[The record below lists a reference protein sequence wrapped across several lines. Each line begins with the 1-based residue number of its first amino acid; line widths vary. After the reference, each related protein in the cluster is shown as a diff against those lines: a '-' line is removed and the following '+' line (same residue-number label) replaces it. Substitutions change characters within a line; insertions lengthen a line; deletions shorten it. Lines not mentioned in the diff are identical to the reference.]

1 MASIKDGRALRQQ
14 NIYDLNR
21 ERLINTAVHVINEVG
36 DIREVTLT
44 QIAKEA
50 GVSPATAYNHF
61 PERMEDVYSAIVH
74 SKMDVAANMG
84 ATIANKSLSP
94 IEKIKQIPVTY
105 AENLVSLGYTG
116 KVLITQM
123 FNLIKV
129 DKWLDQDPVQAIS
142 ALLSSTDQ
150 YRDQADVIALNI
162 ATAFRGAMFEYALNI
177 GDQVL
182 FNRYTEEY
190 FLKTSE
196 KLVENILKQYL
207 FSCKPYKKNGIS
219 L

>member
-84 ATIANKSLSP
+84 ATLTDSSLSP
-94 IEKIKQIPVTY
+94 IEKLKKIPLTY
-105 AENLVSLGYTG
+105 AENLVSLGYAG
-116 KVLITQM
+116 KVLLIQQ

-142 ALLSSTDQ
+142 ALLSSTDE
-150 YRDQADVIALNI
+150 YRDQSDVIALNI
-162 ATAFRGAMFEYALNI
+162 ATAFRGAMYEYALNI
-177 GDQVL
+177 GDHAL
-182 FNRYTEEY
+182 FRRYTEEY
-190 FLKTSE
+190 FLQTSE
-196 KLVENILKQYL
+196 KLVENILKQY
-207 FSCKPYKKNGIS
+207 
-219 L
+219 

>member
-1 MASIKDGRALRQQ
+1 MTSLRDGIALRQQ

-21 ERLINTAVHVINEVG
+21 ERLINTAVQVINEVG

-84 ATIANKSLSP
+84 ATILDESLSP

-105 AENLVSLGYTG
+105 AENLISLGYTG

-142 ALLSSTDQ
+142 ALLNTTDE
-150 YRDQADVIALNI
+150 YKDQADEIALNI

-182 FNRYTEEY
+182 FNRYTDEY

-196 KLVENILKQYL
+196 KLVDNILKQY
-207 FSCKPYKKNGIS
+207 
-219 L
+219 

>member
-1 MASIKDGRALRQQ
+1 MTSLRDGRALRQQ

-84 ATIANKSLSP
+84 ATILDESLSP

-105 AENLVSLGYTG
+105 AENLISLGYTG

-142 ALLSSTDQ
+142 ALLNTTDE
-150 YRDQADVIALNI
+150 YKDQADEIALNI

-182 FNRYTEEY
+182 FNRYTDEY

-196 KLVENILKQYL
+196 KLVDNILKQY
-207 FSCKPYKKNGIS
+207 
-219 L
+219 

>member
-1 MASIKDGRALRQQ
+1 MDSIKDGRALRQQ

-21 ERLINTAVHVINEVG
+21 ERLINTAVQVINEIG

-84 ATIANKSLSP
+84 ATIADMSLSP
-94 IEKIKQIPVTY
+94 VEKIKQIPVTY
-105 AENLVSLGYTG
+105 AENLISLGYTG

-129 DKWLDQDPVQAIS
+129 NKWLDQDPVQAIS
-142 ALLSSTDQ
+142 ALLTTTDE
-150 YRDQADVIALNI
+150 YKEQADIIALNI

-182 FNRYTEEY
+182 FERYTEEY

-196 KLVENILKQYL
+196 KLVENILKQYQ
-207 FSCKPYKKNGIS
+207 IS
-219 L
+219 S

>member
-21 ERLINTAVHVINEVG
+21 EKLINTAVQVINEVG

-74 SKMDVAANMG
+74 SKMDIAANMG
-84 ATIANKSLSP
+84 AAIADMSLSP
-94 IEKIKQIPVTY
+94 VEKIKQIPVTY
-105 AENLVSLGYTG
+105 AENLISLGYTG

-129 DKWLDQDPVQAIS
+129 NKWLDQDPVEAIS
-142 ALLSSTDQ
+142 ALLKTTNE
-150 YRDQADVIALNI
+150 YKEQADIIALNI

-182 FNRYTEEY
+182 FDRYTEEY

-196 KLVENILKQYL
+196 KLVENILKQY
-207 FSCKPYKKNGIS
+207 
-219 L
+219 

>member
-61 PERMEDVYSAIVH
+61 PERMEDVYSAIAH

-196 KLVENILKQYL
+196 KLVENILKQY
-207 FSCKPYKKNGIS
+207 
-219 L
+219 

>member
-84 ATIANKSLSP
+84 ATLSDSSLSP
-94 IEKIKQIPVTY
+94 IEKLKKIPLTY
-105 AENLVSLGYTG
+105 AENLVSLGYAG
-116 KVLITQM
+116 KVLLIQQ

-142 ALLSSTDQ
+142 ALLSSTDE
-150 YRDQADVIALNI
+150 YRDQSDVIALNI
-162 ATAFRGAMFEYALNI
+162 ATAFRGAMYEYALNI
-177 GDQVL
+177 GDHPL
-182 FNRYTEEY
+182 FSRYTEEY
-190 FLKTSE
+190 FLQTSE
-196 KLVENILKQYL
+196 KLVENILKQYEL
-207 FSCKPYKKNGIS
+207 SS
-219 L
+219 

>member
-1 MASIKDGRALRQQ
+1 
-14 NIYDLNR
+14 
-21 ERLINTAVHVINEVG
+21 
-36 DIREVTLT
+36 
-44 QIAKEA
+44 
-50 GVSPATAYNHF
+50 
-61 PERMEDVYSAIVH
+61 MEDVYSAIVH

-84 ATIANKSLSP
+84 ATILDESLSP

-105 AENLVSLGYTG
+105 AENLISLGYTG

-142 ALLSSTDQ
+142 ALLNTTDE
-150 YRDQADVIALNI
+150 YKDQADEIALNI

-182 FNRYTEEY
+182 FNRYTDEY

-196 KLVENILKQYL
+196 KLVDNILKQY
-207 FSCKPYKKNGIS
+207 
-219 L
+219 

>member
-1 MASIKDGRALRQQ
+1 MTSIKDGRALRQQ

-84 ATIANKSLSP
+84 ATLSDSSLSP
-94 IEKIKQIPVTY
+94 IEKLKKIPLTY
-105 AENLVSLGYTG
+105 AENLVSLGYAG
-116 KVLITQM
+116 KVILIQQ

-142 ALLSSTDQ
+142 ALLSSTDE
-150 YRDQADVIALNI
+150 YKDQSDVIALNI
-162 ATAFRGAMFEYALNI
+162 ATAFRGAMYEYALNI
-177 GDQVL
+177 GDHPL
-182 FNRYTEEY
+182 FSRYTEEY
-190 FLKTSE
+190 FLKTSD
-196 KLVENILKQYL
+196 KLVENILKQY
-207 FSCKPYKKNGIS
+207 
-219 L
+219 

>member
-1 MASIKDGRALRQQ
+1 MTDIQQDGRARRQQ
-14 NIYDLNR
+14 DIFDLNR
-21 ERLINTAVHVINEVG
+21 TKLINTAVDVINEVG

-61 PERMEDVYSAIVH
+61 PDRMEDVFSAIVH
-74 SKMDVAANMG
+74 SRMDVAVNMG
-84 ATIANKSLSP
+84 AILADDSLSV
-94 IEKIKQIPVTY
+94 IDKLKQVPVSY

-116 KVLITQM
+116 KVLVVQM

-129 DKWLDQDPVQAIS
+129 NKWLDQDPVKAVT
-142 ALLSSTDQ
+142 ALLNTSEQ
-150 YRDQADVIALNI
+150 YKDLADEIAVNI

-177 GDQVL
+177 GDQDL
-182 FNRYTEEY
+182 FNRYTEEF

-196 KLVENILKQYL
+196 NLVENILRQY
-207 FSCKPYKKNGIS
+207 
-219 L
+219 

>member
-84 ATIANKSLSP
+84 ATLSDSSLSP
-94 IEKIKQIPVTY
+94 IEKLKKIPLTY
-105 AENLVSLGYTG
+105 AENLVSLGYAG
-116 KVLITQM
+116 KVLLIQQ

-142 ALLSSTDQ
+142 ALLSSTDE
-150 YRDQADVIALNI
+150 YKDQSDVIALNI
-162 ATAFRGAMFEYALNI
+162 ATAFRGAMYEYALNI
-177 GDQVL
+177 GDHPL
-182 FNRYTEEY
+182 FRRYTEEY
-190 FLKTSE
+190 FLQTSE
-196 KLVENILKQYL
+196 KLVENILKQY
-207 FSCKPYKKNGIS
+207 
-219 L
+219 

>member
-84 ATIANKSLSP
+84 ATLSNSSLSP
-94 IEKIKQIPVTY
+94 IEKLKKIPLTY
-105 AENLVSLGYTG
+105 AENLVSLGYAG
-116 KVLITQM
+116 KVILIQQ

-142 ALLSSTDQ
+142 ALLSSTDE
-150 YRDQADVIALNI
+150 YRDQSDVIALNI
-162 ATAFRGAMFEYALNI
+162 ATAFRGAMYEYALNI
-177 GDQVL
+177 GDHPL
-182 FNRYTEEY
+182 FRRYTEEY
-190 FLKTSE
+190 FLQTSE
-196 KLVENILKQYL
+196 KLVENILKQYEL
-207 FSCKPYKKNGIS
+207 SN
-219 L
+219 

>member
-84 ATIANKSLSP
+84 ATLTDSSLSP
-94 IEKIKQIPVTY
+94 IEKLKKIPLTY
-105 AENLVSLGYTG
+105 AENLVSLGYAG
-116 KVLITQM
+116 KVLLIQQ

-142 ALLSSTDQ
+142 ALLSSTDE
-150 YRDQADVIALNI
+150 YRDQSDVIALNI
-162 ATAFRGAMFEYALNI
+162 ATAFRGAMYEYALNI
-177 GDQVL
+177 GDHPL
-182 FNRYTEEY
+182 FSRYTEEY
-190 FLKTSE
+190 FLQTSE
-196 KLVENILKQYL
+196 KLVENILKQYEL
-207 FSCKPYKKNGIS
+207 SS
-219 L
+219 

>member
-1 MASIKDGRALRQQ
+1 MTSLRDGRALRQQ

-21 ERLINTAVHVINEVG
+21 EGLINTAVQVINEVG

-84 ATIANKSLSP
+84 ATILDESLSP

-105 AENLVSLGYTG
+105 AENLISLGYTG

-142 ALLSSTDQ
+142 ALLNTTDE
-150 YRDQADVIALNI
+150 YKDQADEIALNI

-182 FNRYTEEY
+182 FNRYTDEY

-196 KLVENILKQYL
+196 KLVDNILKQY
-207 FSCKPYKKNGIS
+207 
-219 L
+219 

>member
-1 MASIKDGRALRQQ
+1 MTSIKDGRALRQQ

-21 ERLINTAVHVINEVG
+21 EKLINTAVQVINEIG

-84 ATIANKSLSP
+84 ATLTDSSLSP
-94 IEKIKQIPVTY
+94 IEKLKKIPLTY
-105 AENLVSLGYTG
+105 AENLVSLGYAG
-116 KVLITQM
+116 KVLVIQQ

-129 DKWLDQDPVQAIS
+129 DKWLDQDPVKAITT
-142 ALLSSTDQ
+142 LLESTDD
-150 YRDQADVIALNI
+150 YKDLADEIALNI
-162 ATAFRGAMFEYALNI
+162 ATAFRGAMYEYALNI
-177 GDQVL
+177 GDHPL
-182 FNRYTEEY
+182 FSRYTEEY
-190 FLKTSE
+190 FLQTSE
-196 KLVENILKQYL
+196 KLVENILKQYEL
-207 FSCKPYKKNGIS
+207 SG
-219 L
+219 

>member
-1 MASIKDGRALRQQ
+1 MTSIKDGRALRQQ

-21 ERLINTAVHVINEVG
+21 EKLINTAVHVINEVG

-84 ATIANKSLSP
+84 ATLSDSSLSP
-94 IEKIKQIPVTY
+94 IEKLKKIPLTY
-105 AENLVSLGYTG
+105 AENLVSLGYAG
-116 KVLITQM
+116 KVILIQQ

-142 ALLSSTDQ
+142 ALLSSTDE
-150 YRDQADVIALNI
+150 YRDQSDVIALNI
-162 ATAFRGAMFEYALNI
+162 ATAFRGAMYEYALNI
-177 GDQVL
+177 GDHAL
-182 FNRYTEEY
+182 FRRYTEEY
-190 FLKTSE
+190 FLQTSE
-196 KLVENILKQYL
+196 KLVENILKQY
-207 FSCKPYKKNGIS
+207 
-219 L
+219 

>member
-21 ERLINTAVHVINEVG
+21 EKLINTAVHVINEVG

-84 ATIANKSLSP
+84 ATLSNSSLSP
-94 IEKIKQIPVTY
+94 IEKLKKIPLTY
-105 AENLVSLGYTG
+105 AENLVSLGYAG
-116 KVLITQM
+116 KVILIQQ

-142 ALLSSTDQ
+142 ALLSSTDE
-150 YRDQADVIALNI
+150 YRDQSDVIALNI
-162 ATAFRGAMFEYALNI
+162 ATAFRGAMYEYALNI
-177 GDQVL
+177 GDHPL
-182 FNRYTEEY
+182 FSRYTEEY
-190 FLKTSE
+190 FLQTSE
-196 KLVENILKQYL
+196 KLVENILKQYEL
-207 FSCKPYKKNGIS
+207 SS
-219 L
+219 

>member
-1 MASIKDGRALRQQ
+1 MTSIRDGRALRQQ

-21 ERLINTAVHVINEVG
+21 ERLINTAVQVINEVG

-84 ATIANKSLSP
+84 ATILDESLSP

-105 AENLVSLGYTG
+105 AENLISLGYTG

-142 ALLSSTDQ
+142 ALLNTTDE
-150 YRDQADVIALNI
+150 YKDQADEIALNI
-162 ATAFRGAMFEYALNI
+162 ATAFTGAMFEYALNI

-182 FNRYTEEY
+182 FNRYTDEY

-196 KLVENILKQYL
+196 KLVDNILKQY
-207 FSCKPYKKNGIS
+207 
-219 L
+219 